1 MKLIKEVFSY
11 VKKHPILLI
20 ILAVGWLVNLSF
32 FFPIQGNIG
41 HDVYWHLSLV
51 EVAFKTLP
59 FQMPIFSGV
68 PLQGYNYLADFFMF
82 LITKLGVPSLYVYFI
97 VIPLLYVISLSFLVI
112 LFGIR
117 QNKSI
122 FYVSALTFFVFLA
135 TPFSY
140 LLSLYKRGTIFFG
153 FNYPTAMQ
161 SPTALTNL
169 SYALTVLVLF
179 VVLIIFQEKKRTIS
193 QSILLGFLVGLAFG
207 LKFYGGIILLLLIGI
222 HEFLLFIQK
231 RNLRNLVSIL
241 ASGIFFVGL
250 SLIFFY
256 DPFNS
261 VKSGGIFGFSPMAIP
276 HNLIE
281 DPDALYI
288 PQFVMARYSLL
299 DAKKF
304 FSPRLVAIE
313 MITLVIY
320 LVYNFGTR
328 IIGWL
333 YFAKQVVLRK
343 ITRFELTLI
352 ITILISIILSVTLV
366 QRGGD
371 WWNIVQFFGYGLLL
385 ANFFAA
391 SMTYEILQ
399 HYKKLGLI
407 ITAVI
412 ILLTVPLNVELV
424 MRAGERIYKPY
435 DVSLDEQK
443 ALAFLKTRKDNG
455 VVFSVPLFPKLS
467 YIPARSSKPVFFADE
482 NVISNLGI
490 RYEERKKLLS
500 DLKSLDLNQLPVR
513 YFYLVKTDKDYQ
525 IMIDKVRNAPKMKNI
540 YDNPEVIIFEKS
552 E

>member
-1 MKLIKEVFSY
+1 
-11 VKKHPILLI
+11 
-20 ILAVGWLVNLSF
+20 VNLSF
-32 FFPIQGNIG
+32 FFPIKGNIG
-41 HDVYWHLSLV
+41 HDVYWHLALV
-51 EVAFKTLP
+51 EVAFKTFP

-82 LITKLGVPSLYVYFI
+82 LITKLGIPSLYVYFI
-97 VIPLLYVISLSFLVI
+97 VVPLLYVVLLSFLVI
-112 LFGIR
+112 YFAIR

-122 FYVSALTFFVFLA
+122 FYVTSLTFFVFLA

-140 LLSLYKRGTIFFG
+140 LLSLYKRGTLFFG

-179 VVLIIFQEKKRTIS
+179 VVLLMFQEKKRTII
-193 QSILLGFLVGLAFG
+193 QSVLLGFLVGLAFG
-207 LKFYGGIILLLLIGI
+207 IKFYGGIILLLLVGI
-222 HEFLLFIQK
+222 HESLLFFQK
-231 RNLRNLVSIL
+231 RNLPNFIATVT
-241 ASGIFFVGL
+241 SGLFFVGA
-250 SLIFFY
+250 SLVFFY

-261 VKSGGIFGFSPMAIP
+261 IKSGGVFAFSPFAIP

-288 PQFVMARYSLL
+288 PQFVMARYSIL

-304 FSPRLVAIE
+304 FSPRLAVIELITVA
-313 MITLVIY
+313 IY

-333 YFAKQVVLRK
+333 YLAKQIIAKK
-343 ITRFELTLI
+343 ITRFELTL
-352 ITILISIILSVTLV
+352 TVVILISIILSVTLV

-391 SMTYEILQ
+391 SMMYEILQ
-399 HYKKLGLI
+399 RYKKPGLTI
-407 ITAVI
+407 AVVI
-412 ILLTVPLNVELV
+412 VLLTLPLHIELV
-424 MRAGERIYKPY
+424 MRAAERLYKPY
-435 DVSLDEQK
+435 DVSAEEQK
-443 ALAFLKTRKDNG
+443 ALAFLKTKNDNG
-455 VVFSVPLFPKLS
+455 AVFSVPLFPRLS
-467 YIPARSSKPVFFADE
+467 YIPARSAKPAFFADE

-490 RYEERKKLLS
+490 RFEDRKKLLS
-500 DLKSLDLNQLPVR
+500 DPGNIDLGNLPVR

-525 IMIDKVRNAPKMKNI
+525 VMIDKVRNTKGLKNI
-540 YDNPEVIIFEKS
+540 YDNPEVIIFEK
-552 E
+552 

>member
-1 MKLIKEVFSY
+1 MKLVKEVLSY
-11 VKKHPILLI
+11 IRKHPILLI

-41 HDVYWHLSLV
+41 HDVYWHLALV
-51 EVAFKTLP
+51 EVAFKTFP
-59 FQMPIFSGV
+59 FQMPIFSGA
-68 PLQGYNYLADFFMF
+68 PLQGYNYLADFFML
-82 LITKLGVPSLYVYFI
+82 LITKLGIPSLYVYFI
-97 VIPLLYVISLSFLVI
+97 VIPLLYVVLLSFLVI
-112 LFGIR
+112 YFGIR

-122 FYVSALTFFVFLA
+122 FYIAPLTFFVFLA

-140 LLSLYKRGTIFFG
+140 LLSLYKRGALFFG

-179 VVLIIFQEKKRTIS
+179 VVLIIFQEKKRNIS
-193 QSILLGFLVGLAFG
+193 QSVLLGFLVGLAFG
-207 LKFYGGIILLLLIGI
+207 LKFYGGIILLLLVGI
-222 HEFLLFIQK
+222 HESLLFFQK
-231 RNLRNLVSIL
+231 RDLKNFIT
-241 ASGIFFVGL
+241 AAISGIVFVGL

-261 VKSGGIFGFSPMAIP
+261 MNGGGIFAFSPFAIP

-304 FSPRLVAIE
+304 FSPRLILIE
-313 MITLVIY
+313 LITLVIY

-333 YFAKQVVLRK
+333 YLAKQIILK
-343 ITRFELTLI
+343 KLSRFELTLAV
-352 ITILISIILSVTLV
+352 TIVISIILSVTLV

-391 SMTYEILQ
+391 SMMYEIFARF
-399 HYKKLGLI
+399 KKWSLLI
-407 ITAVI
+407 AAVI
-412 ILLTVPLNVELV
+412 VLLTTPLNIELV
-424 MRAGERIYKPY
+424 IRAGERVYKPY
-435 DVSLDEQK
+435 DISAEEQQALD
-443 ALAFLKTRKDNG
+443 FLKTRNDNG
-455 VVFSVPLFPKLS
+455 AVFSVPLFSKLS
-467 YIPARSSKPVFFADE
+467 YIPARSGKPAFFADE

-490 RYEERKKLLS
+490 RYEERKKMLS
-500 DLKSLDLNQLPVR
+500 DLNSLDLNQLPVK
-513 YFYLVKTDKDYQ
+513 YFYLLKTDKDYQ
-525 IMIDKVRNAPKMKNI
+525 VMIDKVRNTKGLKNI
-540 YDNPEVIIFEKS
+540 YDNPEVIIFEK
-552 E
+552 